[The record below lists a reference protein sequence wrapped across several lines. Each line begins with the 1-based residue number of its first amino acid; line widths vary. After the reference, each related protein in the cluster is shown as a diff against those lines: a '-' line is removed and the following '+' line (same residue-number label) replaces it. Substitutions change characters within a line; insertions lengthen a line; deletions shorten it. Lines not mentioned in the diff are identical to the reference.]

1 MPEKKKIIIDTDPG
15 IDDILG
21 LLLALS
27 AKPEEVEILL
37 ISLTFGNI
45 EVRSCLRNVVSMF
58 HIIEREKRWRKE
70 HGKPEGFGALS
81 ASKPVVAVGAEEPLE
96 DQRML
101 ADYFHG
107 TDGLGGIHASHPHL
121 TPSQTWEHLFDPSAD
136 PSEVDPV
143 QCGGDE
149 SAAHQSFIPSKKP
162 AHEEILRVLKEN
174 DPGSVTLVAVGPL
187 TNLALAAAEDA
198 ETFLRVKEV
207 VVMGGTV
214 NRPGNVTPV
223 GEFNAYADA
232 VAAARVFALTSP
244 MPASTL
250 PPTRSEKLPPY
261 PSKLSKQLT
270 LRLFP
275 LDITLRHNMTRGQFR
290 QIVEPLLEAGSPLAE
305 WVSAFM
311 AHTFRTLETL
321 HVGHE
326 GDAAS
331 LSLHD
336 PVCVWYALTADDK
349 RWTPSPTSPEDIR
362 VETLGQWTRGM
373 CVVDRR
379 NRHRIDSE
387 VASTND
393 HGHWLSVRAGNRIWR
408 IDGSPVEHDFGDVLM
423 ERIFG

>member
-162 AHEEILRVLKEN
+162 AHQEILRVLKEN